1 MRKCPKR
8 FGVPACRGPW
18 AMAPTREFE
27 GYASSLHTRRDH
39 LPGQAT
45 TGLTSEQFDE
55 LIDRVANR
63 VVWDDRRGRP
73 RELTLRQAVKAVV
86 MYFRTNITQEVIA
99 ELLFVDQSTISR
111 AISDLEEIIAEALDE
126 FVPELP
132 DEIEGRVAVIDG
144 SLCPCWSWADA
155 PELYSGKRK
164 TTGHAHQFVCD
175 LSGDL
180 MHISDPLPGNTHD
193 AKAMHDTGLSELLGD
208 DNAVGDKGYI
218 GTGILTPYRKP
229 AGGELLDWQKE
240 FNTTINKIR
249 YVIER
254 AISHFKTWRCM
265 HTDYRRPKRTY
276 ATAFTAIRALY
287 FFTLRFA

>member
-1 MRKCPKR
+1 
-8 FGVPACRGPW
+8 
-18 AMAPTREFE
+18 
-27 GYASSLHTRRDH
+27 

-55 LIDRVANR
+55 LVERVGER
-63 VVWDDRRGRP
+63 IVWDYGRGRP
-73 RELTLRQAVKAVV
+73 RELTLHQAVKAVV
-86 MYFRTNITQEVIA
+86 MYFRTNVTQELIA

-132 DEIEGRVAVIDG
+132 EEIEGRVAIVDG

-155 PELYSGKRK
+155 PELYSGKHK

-175 LSGDL
+175 LFGNL
-180 MHISDPLPGNTHD
+180 MHISDPLPGGTHD
-193 AKAMHDTGLSELLGD
+193 AKAIRATGLSELLGD
-208 DNAVGDKGYI
+208 DNAIGDKGYI

-240 FNTTINKIR
+240 FNTTVNKIR

-254 AISHFKTWRCM
+254 SISQFKTWRCM
-265 HTDYRRPKRTY
+265 HTDYRRPARTY
-276 ATAFTAIRALY
+276 ATAFDAVRALH
-287 FFTLRFA
+287 FFKLRFA

>member
-1 MRKCPKR
+1 M
-8 FGVPACRGPW
+8 VPAG
-18 AMAPTREFE
+18 EFE
-27 GYASSLHTRRDH
+27 GYANSLHPEGP

-55 LIDRVANR
+55 LVERVGER
-63 VVWDDRRGRP
+63 IVWDHGRGRP
-73 RELTLRQAVKAVV
+73 RELTLHQAVKAVV
-86 MYFRTNITQEVIA
+86 MYFRTNITQELIA

-132 DEIEGRVAVIDG
+132 EEIDGRVAIVDG

-175 LSGDL
+175 LFGNL
-180 MHISDPLPGNTHD
+180 MHISDPLPGSTHD
-193 AKAMHDTGLSELLGD
+193 AKAIHATGLSELLGD
-208 DNAVGDKGYI
+208 DNAIGDKGYI

-240 FNTTINKIR
+240 FNTTVNKIR

-254 AISHFKTWRCM
+254 SISQFKTWRCM
-265 HTDYRRPKRTY
+265 HTDYRRPARTY
-276 ATAFTAIRALY
+276 ATAFDAVRALH
-287 FFTLRFA
+287 FFKLRFA